1 MDDTIILVG
10 RGGVGQ
16 QVLHSFWLEGV
27 LANRF
32 CNYFGW
38 RGCWPMG
45 LISFVGW
52 RGCWPIGFTIILVGG
67 AVGQ

>member
-16 QVLHSFWLEGV
+16 QVLHDFWLEGV

-38 RGCWPMG
+38 RGCWP
-45 LISFVGW
+45 
-52 RGCWPIGFTIILVGG
+52 IGFTIILVGG

>member
-52 RGCWPIGFTIILVGG
+52 SIFANHIVGG
-67 AVGQ
+67 AFC